1 MRNYPLVRHPRQV
14 VAALTVLG
22 GLLTSAIGTSL
33 FCSYDAASLQVIK
46 DNIKQNHQTQTL
58 LIHHI
63 KSISQDLTINRDT
76 INLLGEQVLLLAN
89 QTKIETK
96 LNNDILLY
104 LAASDLLQQSQDT
117 LTLHTKIIEKAQQ
130 NSFATGLLS
139 VQGAK
144 NAIREVQSLAQQKNL
159 EIASSNLNHFYQYPT
174 SLIHTTTG
182 LSIIIHCPLI
192 SKKSLFTI
200 YRYHSFPIP
209 LSNGLHIQGEP
220 YVIG

>member
-1 MRNYPLVRHPRQV
+1 MRNYPLVSHPRQV

-96 LNNDILLY
+96 LNYDILLY

-117 LTLHTKIIEKAQQ
+117 LNLHTKIIEKAQQ

-174 SLIHTTTG
+174 SLIHTCLLYT
-182 LSIIIHCPLI
+182 SDAAD
-192 SKKSLFTI
+192 
-200 YRYHSFPIP
+200 
-209 LSNGLHIQGEP
+209 E
-220 YVIG
+220 